1 MCNKIKKKLIFY
13 LNKKTK
19 KEKELIMDTILVIL
33 FYYTFCV
40 RPFLWIID
48 INPYIFYYEV
58 LKIEKKDEYI
68 IHRYW
73 WNILS
78 EFLFFLIFPMEVKYV
93 SF

>member
-1 MCNKIKKKLIFY
+1 MDISILLIFFY
-13 LNKKTK
+13 HY
-19 KEKELIMDTILVIL
+19 IL
-33 FYYTFCV
+33 CV
-40 RPFLWIID
+40 RPLLWIIGV
-48 INPYIFYYEV
+48 NSYTFYYEV
-58 LKIEKKDEYI
+58 LKIENKNEYI